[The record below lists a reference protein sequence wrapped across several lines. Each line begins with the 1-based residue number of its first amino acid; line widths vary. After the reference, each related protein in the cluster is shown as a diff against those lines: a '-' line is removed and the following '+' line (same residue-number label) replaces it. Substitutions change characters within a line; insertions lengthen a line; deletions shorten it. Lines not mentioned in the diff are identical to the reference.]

1 MPRLKP
7 LWLHLEAIAERI
19 AAAPL
24 LAVGCDFDGTLT
36 DIVPHPNMVQ
46 VSERTRAALLRL
58 AKAEE
63 TTVGILSGRGLDDL
77 IKHLQVPGA
86 FYAGCNGLEIQES
99 GGERDISVT
108 QEQTLSDDFVKALDR
123 WCRRF
128 PGAWL
133 EKKNVSVALHC
144 RAVPE
149 RRRLSFAAGVLRR
162 VRAEEGRVTVI
173 RGKMVFEVLP
183 AVARDKSY
191 ALEQWLKKTPNDTA
205 VVYIGDD
212 TNDEPV
218 FHRVR
223 SWGDVTIAV
232 GRERSAA
239 EFVAETPRDVVWF
252 IEWLAREWRWRGH
265 DGAGSNGGSTT
276 ATAEPSAEPERT
288 KSAR

>member
-7 LWLHLEAIAERI
+7 LWLHLDAIAERI

-36 DIVPHPNMVQ
+36 DIVPHPNLVQ
-46 VSERTRAALLRL
+46 VSERTRAALVRL
-58 AKAEE
+58 AKAEG

-77 IKHLQVPGA
+77 IEHLQVPGA
-86 FYAGCNGLEIQES
+86 FYAGCNGLEIQELE
-99 GGERDISVT
+99 GEREVSVSAG
-108 QEQTLSDDFVKALDR
+108 QALSDEFVRALDR

-133 EKKNVSVALHC
+133 EKKNVSVSLHC

-191 ALEQWLKKTPNDTA
+191 ALERWLRGTPNDTA

-218 FHRVR
+218 FQSVR
-223 SWGDVTIAV
+223 GWGDVTIAV

-239 EFVAETPRDVVWF
+239 EFIAETPRDVVWF
-252 IEWLAREWRWRGH
+252 IEWLAREWRWRGR
-265 DGAGSNGGSTT
+265 DADATNGPT
-276 ATAEPSAEPERT
+276 AAAATEPAELERT